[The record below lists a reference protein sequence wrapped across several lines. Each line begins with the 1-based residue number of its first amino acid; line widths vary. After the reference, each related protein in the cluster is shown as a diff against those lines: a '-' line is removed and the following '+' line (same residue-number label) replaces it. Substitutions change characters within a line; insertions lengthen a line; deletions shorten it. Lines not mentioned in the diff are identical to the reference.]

1 MSKLL
6 FATTFLVAAVPAHA
20 QIGYKIAGGATFS
33 EISSAPP
40 GFTESSGTGYF
51 IGGAIR
57 TGQFLY
63 IEPGIYYQ
71 EQRITLRDTS
81 SGVEDGVGI
90 RSTTIP
96 IIGGVNFNLAVASIR
111 AGLGPTITFQGSVS
125 DNDFGTRFNKDAFD
139 GTRFGYM
146 LNLGVRVLFLAVD
159 FAWQQDFENAFKDTN
174 LNGDGKLGT
183 FRVGLGVGI

>member
-6 FATTFLVAAVPAHA
+6 FAITFLVAAVPAHA

-40 GFTESSGTGYF
+40 GFSESSGTGYF
-51 IGGAIR
+51 VGGAIR
-57 TGQFLY
+57 AGQFLY
-63 IEPGIYYQ
+63 VEPGIYYQ
-71 EQRITLRDTS
+71 EQRITLRNNS

-90 RSTTIP
+90 RSTTVP
-96 IIGGVNFNLAVASIR
+96 VLGGVNFNLAVASVR
-111 AGLGPTITFQGSVS
+111 AAVGPTFTFQGSVS
-125 DNDFGTRFNKDAFD
+125 GNNFGFVKDDFDSFRA
-139 GTRFGYM
+139 GYM

-159 FAWQQDFENAFKDTN
+159 FAWQQDFSSAFDDTTAR
-174 LNGDGKLGT
+174 GSGKLGT

>member
-1 MSKLL
+1 MKKLL
-6 FATTFLVAAVPAHA
+6 CAAALLAFATPARA
-20 QIGYKIAGGATFS
+20 QLGYKIAGGATFS

-71 EQRITLRDTS
+71 EQRITLRRTS
-81 SGVEDGVGI
+81 DNREDGVGI

-96 IIGGVNFNLAVASIR
+96 VIGGVNFNLAVASVR
-111 AGLGPTITFQGSVS
+111 AGIGPTITFQNSVS
-125 DNDFGTRFNKDAFD
+125 GNDFGFVKDDFN

-146 LNLGVRVLFLAVD
+146 LNLGVRVLFIAVD
-159 FAWQQDFENAFKDTN
+159 FAWQQDFTSAFD
-174 LNGDGKLGT
+174 DSAASGKLNT

>member
-1 MSKLL
+1 MKKLL
-6 FATTFLVAAVPAHA
+6 LASALMVAASPASA
-20 QIGYKIAGGATFS
+20 QLGYKIAGGATFN
-33 EISSAPP
+33 EISAAPP
-40 GFTESSGTGYF
+40 NFSASSGTGYF

-71 EQRITLRDTS
+71 EQRITLRNNT

-96 IIGGVNFNLAVASIR
+96 VLGGVNFNLAVASVR
-111 AGLGPTITFQGSVS
+111 AGLGPTVTFQGSVS
-125 DNDFGTRFNKDAFD
+125 DNAFAFEKDDFD

-146 LNLGVRVLFLAVD
+146 LNLGVRVLFIAVD
-159 FAWQQDFENAFKDTN
+159 FAWQQDFSSAFDNTGA
-174 LNGDGKLGT
+174 NGSGKLGT

>member
-1 MSKLL
+1 MKKLL
-6 FATTFLVAAVPAHA
+6 CAAAFLACASPASA

-33 EISSAPP
+33 ELSSAPP

-63 IEPGIYYQ
+63 LEPGLYYQ
-71 EQRITLRDTS
+71 EQRVTLRNNN
-81 SGVEDGVGI
+81 SGIEDGVGI

-96 IIGGVNFNLAVASIR
+96 VIGGVNFNFAVASIR
-111 AGLGPTITFQGSVS
+111 AGLGPTVTFQNAVS
-125 DNDFGTRFNKDAFD
+125 GNNFGFVKDNFN

-146 LNLGVRVLFLAVD
+146 LNLGVRVLFIAVD
-159 FAWQQDFENAFKDTN
+159 FAWQQDFTNAFDDSN
-174 LNGDGKLGT
+174 AHGSGKLST

>member
-1 MSKLL
+1 MQRFV
-6 FATTFLVAAVPAHA
+6 FAAALLVAAQPAQA
-20 QIGYKIAGGATFS
+20 QIGYKIAGGATFN

-63 IEPGIYYQ
+63 IEPGVYYQ
-71 EQRITLRDTS
+71 EQRITLRENAT
-81 SGVEDGVGI
+81 GIQDGVGI

-96 IIGGVNFNLAVASIR
+96 VIAGVNFNLAVASVR
-111 AGLGPTITFQGSVS
+111 AGLGPTLTFQGSVS
-125 DNDFGTRFNKDAFD
+125 GNDFGFVKDDFK

-159 FAWQQDFENAFKDTN
+159 FAWQQDFSNAFDDTS
-174 LNGDGKLGT
+174 LNGNGKLGT
-183 FRVGLGVGI
+183 FRVGIGVGI

>member
-6 FATTFLVAAVPAHA
+6 FATTLLVAAVPAHA

-51 IGGAIR
+51 VGGAIR
-57 TGQFLY
+57 AGQFLY

-71 EQRITLRDTS
+71 EQRITLRNNS

-90 RSTTIP
+90 RSTTVP
-96 IIGGVNFNLAVASIR
+96 VLGGVNFNLAVAAIR
-111 AGLGPTITFQGSVS
+111 AGLGPTLTFQGSVG
-125 DNDFGTRFNKDAFD
+125 DNAHGFVKDDFDSFRM
-139 GTRFGYM
+139 GYM
-146 LNLGVRVLFLAVD
+146 LNLGVRILFIAVD
-159 FAWQQDFENAFKDTN
+159 FAWQQDFSSAFENTSAR
-174 LNGDGKLGT
+174 GDGKLGT